1 MAIYQKLRHDL
12 LRGAVVVRDLPS
24 QSLSERYAKVE
35 NLSLG
40 WREGMS
46 NEAVVAHI
54 FSSDKTAEDRG
65 EPGANQAFANGKVH
79 AQPTANNGGPKKP
92 DIASQADAL
101 LDLINELK
109 SITERACDAAVRES
123 ECAERIEET
132 KGTEV
137 ANLQLRLKAKEDALA
152 ERDAALREQDEISK
166 RKIQA
171 LEIELGEQRAEINV
185 REMEVREKKAKL
197 LDTTARLQDAESKAQ
212 EAGTRLQAEL
222 TDLRRQL
229 QETQTELQ
237 AKEYQ
242 LRNADGDLRAKNQ
255 DLEVRLQEME
265 NQLQS
270 RDAEV
275 KEKEDLLQAAAAREA
290 EIGKLIA
297 RLSEEC
303 GKLSAELHEKSLIV
317 AQLEKKQRHFI
328 GDGAVWKKVLG
339 RMKEEAL

>member
-1 MAIYQKLRHDL
+1 MVQ
-12 LRGAVVVRDLPS
+12 DLPS

-40 WREGMS
+40 WREEMS
-46 NEAVVAHI
+46 NEAVVSQI
-54 FSSDKTAEDRG
+54 FSSDNTAEGRDA
-65 EPGANQAFANGKVH
+65 PVANQAFANGKVH

-137 ANLQLRLKAKEDALA
+137 ANLQLRLKAKEDALM

-166 RKIQA
+166 RKIQT
-171 LEIELGEQRAEINV
+171 LETELGEQRAEINV
-185 REMEVREKKAKL
+185 REMEVREIKAKL
-197 LDTTARLQDAESKAQ
+197 LETTGRLQDAESKAQ
-212 EAGTRLQAEL
+212 KAGARLQGDL

-237 AKEYQ
+237 AKDYQ
-242 LRNADGDLRAKNQ
+242 LRNADGDLKAKNQ
-255 DLEVRLQEME
+255 DLETRVQEME
-265 NQLQS
+265 SQLQ
-270 RDAEV
+270 RREAEV
-275 KEKEDLLQAAAAREA
+275 KEREGLLQAAAAREA

-317 AQLEKKQRHFI
+317 AHLEKKQRHFI